1 MKFKIKTNL
10 WSGIIMGLFS
20 IAMLIAMP
28 GQVRLPMFDSGAPS
42 PRIIPGTCLAGT
54 LVCSA
59 ALIIQS
65 LVFKKEKI
73 FEFDWKK
80 EKPCIVFILLL
91 CAYVALTINIGFIPA
106 VVIIFP
112 IILFYCGERKPF
124 IYLFTVAAGVGIFFL
139 FKYVFHVS
147 LPGIPG
153 LGAEFMGDLQQ
164 IVLALQNVFTL
175 GNLAIIFG
183 GLILGMIVGCIPG
196 LSVTLGI
203 ILLLPLTYSFSSPDT
218 AIISLLAVYVGGM
231 YGGSISAITL
241 NTPGTN
247 SAIAT
252 TFDGYPLAKK
262 GKVKKA
268 LDTSLFASTFGG
280 LFSALLLLVCAS
292 FITKLV
298 SKFASVEYFS
308 MAILGISLIAGVSGD
323 SLPKGI
329 MSGLLG
335 ILMAAI
341 GADAVTGVM
350 RFTFGIDSLRYGID
364 MLPAMIALIALTQ
377 VVQKLRDFVL
387 AAGKLDD
394 VTKIDTEGLTL
405 REAKSIIPACTRSSA
420 IASIL
425 GAMPGVGGG
434 VAQFM
439 CYNECRR
446 ASKRPQDFG
455 KGSLEGIAAAEASNN
470 AVVGSAMIPLLTLG
484 IPGDGVT
491 ALLLGAFILHGIQPG
506 PNMFTKQGVIAY
518 SIILGCLI
526 ANIFL
531 YPIGLALTRAVAKII
546 QVRYTYLAPIIIIF
560 CFAGAFAATG
570 NTKELVLTAAILV
583 FSYLLTLLDISSTPL
598 MLGMILAD
606 IMEMNFVT
614 SMMSY
619 DKDYLIFFKRPISC
633 CILILT
639 VVLVISMI
647 RINKKVEALN
657 QEQMEAMKKGQE
669 ESRAEA

>member
-1 MKFKIKTNL
+1 
-10 WSGIIMGLFS
+10 
-20 IAMLIAMP
+20 
-28 GQVRLPMFDSGAPS
+28 
-42 PRIIPGTCLAGT
+42 
-54 LVCSA
+54 
-59 ALIIQS
+59 
-65 LVFKKEKI
+65 
-73 FEFDWKK
+73 
-80 EKPCIVFILLL
+80 
-91 CAYVALTINIGFIPA
+91 
-106 VVIIFP
+106 
-112 IILFYCGERKPF
+112 
-124 IYLFTVAAGVGIFFL
+124 
-139 FKYVFHVS
+139 
-147 LPGIPG
+147 
-153 LGAEFMGDLQQ
+153 MGDLQM
-164 IVLALQNVFTL
+164 ILQAVGMVFTPL
-175 GNLAIIFG
+175 NIAMIFG
-183 GLILGMIVGCIPG
+183 GLVLGMVVGCIPG

-203 ILLLPLTYSFSSPDT
+203 ILLLPLTYSFPSADT
-218 AIISLLAVYVGGM
+218 AIIALLAVYVGGM

-252 TFDGYPLAKK
+252 TFDGYPLAKQ

-280 LFSALLLLVCAS
+280 LMSAILLLVCAS

-298 SKFASVEYFS
+298 SSFASVEYFS

-323 SLPKGI
+323 SLPKGVL
-329 MSGLLG
+329 SGLLG
-335 ILMAAI
+335 IFMASIGMDAI
-341 GADAVTGVM
+341 TGVT
-350 RFTFGIDSLRYGID
+350 RFSFGMDTLKFGID

-377 VVQKLRDFVL
+377 VVQKLRDFVISH
-387 AAGKLDD
+387 GKLDD
-394 VTKIDTEGLTL
+394 ANKIDNEGLTPKEMKAIL
-405 REAKSIIPACTRSSA
+405 PACTRSSV
-420 IASIL
+420 IASVL

-446 ASKRPQDFG
+446 ASKHPEMFG

-506 PNMFTKQGVIAY
+506 PTMFTKQGVIAY

-526 ANIFL
+526 ANLFL
-531 YPIGLALTRAVAKII
+531 YPIGLLLTRAVAKII
-546 QVRYTYLAPIIIIF
+546 QVRYTYLAPVIIMF

-570 NTKELVLTAAILV
+570 NTKELILVAAILV
-583 FSYLLTLLDISSTPL
+583 FSYVLVVLDISSTPL

-633 CILILT
+633 VILIIT
-639 VVLVISMI
+639 VILVISML
-647 RINKKVEALN
+647 RINKKVEAMN
-657 QEQMEAMKKGQE
+657 QAQLAEMMKEHEEVGKPAEEPREHGTDWAGLEKPDSPEKTREAEQVSDQSNTPK
-669 ESRAEA
+669 S

>member
-1 MKFKIKTNL
+1 
-10 WSGIIMGLFS
+10 MGD
-20 IAMLIAMP
+20 MQM
-28 GQVRLPMFDSGAPS
+28 
-42 PRIIPGTCLAGT
+42 
-54 LVCSA
+54 
-59 ALIIQS
+59 IIQAIGM
-65 LVFKKEKI
+65 VFS
-73 FEFDWKK
+73 
-80 EKPCIVFILLL
+80 
-91 CAYVALTINIGFIPA
+91 
-106 VVIIFP
+106 P
-112 IILFYCGERKPF
+112 I
-124 IYLFTVAAGVGIFFL
+124 
-139 FKYVFHVS
+139 
-147 LPGIPG
+147 
-153 LGAEFMGDLQQ
+153 
-164 IVLALQNVFTL
+164 
-175 GNLAIIFG
+175 NLAMIFG
-183 GLILGMIVGCIPG
+183 GLVLGMIVGCIPG

-203 ILLLPLTYSFSSPDT
+203 ILLLPLTYSFKSPDT
-218 AIISLLAVYVGGM
+218 AIIALLAVYVGGM

-252 TFDGYPLAKK
+252 TFDGYPLAKQ

-298 SKFASVEYFS
+298 ANFASVEYFS

-323 SLPKGI
+323 SLPKGVL
-329 MSGLLG
+329 SGLLG
-335 ILMAAI
+335 ILMASIGTDAI
-341 GADAVTGVM
+341 TGVT
-350 RFTFGIDSLRYGID
+350 RFSFGMDTLKFGID

-377 VVQKLRDFVL
+377 VVQKLRDFVVSH
-387 AAGKLDD
+387 GKLDD
-394 VTKIDTEGLTL
+394 ANKIDNQGLTL
-405 REAKSIIPACTRSSA
+405 KEMKSIVPACTRSSA

-446 ASKRPQDFG
+446 ASKHPEKFG
-455 KGSLEGIAAAEASNN
+455 KGSLEGIAAAESSNN

-506 PNMFTKQGVIAY
+506 PTMFTKQGVIAY
-518 SIILGCLI
+518 SIILGCLV

-531 YPIGLALTRAVAKII
+531 YPIGMLLTRAVAKII
-546 QVRYTYLAPIIIIF
+546 QVRYTYLAPVIIMF

-570 NTKELVLTAAILV
+570 NTKELILVAAILV
-583 FSYLLTLLDISSTPL
+583 FSYVLVVLDISSTPL

-633 CILILT
+633 VILILT
-639 VVLVISMI
+639 VILVISML

-657 QEQMEAMKKGQE
+657 KAQLEEMMKEHEETGKPAEEPREKGTDWAGLEKMDEAE
-669 ESRAEA
+669 EDGNKVKNDTKPKT

>member
-1 MKFKIKTNL
+1 
-10 WSGIIMGLFS
+10 MGD
-20 IAMLIAMP
+20 MQM
-28 GQVRLPMFDSGAPS
+28 
-42 PRIIPGTCLAGT
+42 
-54 LVCSA
+54 
-59 ALIIQS
+59 IIQAVGM
-65 LVFKKEKI
+65 VFS
-73 FEFDWKK
+73 
-80 EKPCIVFILLL
+80 
-91 CAYVALTINIGFIPA
+91 
-106 VVIIFP
+106 P
-112 IILFYCGERKPF
+112 I
-124 IYLFTVAAGVGIFFL
+124 
-139 FKYVFHVS
+139 
-147 LPGIPG
+147 
-153 LGAEFMGDLQQ
+153 
-164 IVLALQNVFTL
+164 
-175 GNLAIIFG
+175 NLAMIFG
-183 GLILGMIVGCIPG
+183 GLVLGMIVGCIPG

-203 ILLLPLTYSFSSPDT
+203 ILLLPLTYSFKSPDT
-218 AIISLLAVYVGGM
+218 AIIALLAVYVGGM

-252 TFDGYPLAKK
+252 TFDGYPLAKQ

-298 SKFASVEYFS
+298 ANFASVEYFS

-323 SLPKGI
+323 SLPKGVL
-329 MSGLLG
+329 SGLLG
-335 ILMAAI
+335 ILMASVGTDAI
-341 GADAVTGVM
+341 TGVT
-350 RFTFGIDSLRYGID
+350 RFSFGMDTLKFGID

-377 VVQKLRDFVL
+377 VVQKLRDFVVSH
-387 AAGKLDD
+387 GKLDD
-394 VTKIDTEGLTL
+394 ANKIDNQGLTL
-405 REAKSIIPACTRSSA
+405 KEMKSIVPACTRSSA

-446 ASKRPQDFG
+446 ASKHPEKFG
-455 KGSLEGIAAAEASNN
+455 KGSLEGIAAAESSNN

-506 PNMFTKQGVIAY
+506 PTMFTKQGVIAY
-518 SIILGCLI
+518 SIILGCLV
-526 ANIFL
+526 ANLFL
-531 YPIGLALTRAVAKII
+531 YPIGMLLTRAVAKII
-546 QVRYTYLAPIIIIF
+546 QVRYTYLAPVIIMF

-570 NTKELVLTAAILV
+570 NTKELVLVAAILV
-583 FSYLLTLLDISSTPL
+583 FSYVLVVLDISSTPL

-633 CILILT
+633 VILILT
-639 VVLVISMI
+639 VILVISML

-657 QEQMEAMKKGQE
+657 KAQLEEMMKEHEETGKPAEEPHEKGTDWAGLE
-669 ESRAEA
+669 KMDEVDPENPAGKDAKPKT

>member
-1 MKFKIKTNL
+1 
-10 WSGIIMGLFS
+10 
-20 IAMLIAMP
+20 
-28 GQVRLPMFDSGAPS
+28 
-42 PRIIPGTCLAGT
+42 
-54 LVCSA
+54 
-59 ALIIQS
+59 
-65 LVFKKEKI
+65 
-73 FEFDWKK
+73 
-80 EKPCIVFILLL
+80 
-91 CAYVALTINIGFIPA
+91 
-106 VVIIFP
+106 
-112 IILFYCGERKPF
+112 
-124 IYLFTVAAGVGIFFL
+124 
-139 FKYVFHVS
+139 
-147 LPGIPG
+147 
-153 LGAEFMGDLQQ
+153 
-164 IVLALQNVFTL
+164 
-175 GNLAIIFG
+175 
-183 GLILGMIVGCIPG
+183 
-196 LSVTLGI
+196 
-203 ILLLPLTYSFSSPDT
+203 
-218 AIISLLAVYVGGM
+218 
-231 YGGSISAITL
+231 
-241 NTPGTN
+241 
-247 SAIAT
+247 
-252 TFDGYPLAKK
+252 
-262 GKVKKA
+262 
-268 LDTSLFASTFGG
+268 
-280 LFSALLLLVCAS
+280 
-292 FITKLV
+292 
-298 SKFASVEYFS
+298 
-308 MAILGISLIAGVSGD
+308 
-323 SLPKGI
+323 
-329 MSGLLG
+329 
-335 ILMAAI
+335 MAAI

-377 VVQKLRDFVL
+377 VVQKLRNFVL

-446 ASKRPQDFG
+446 ASKASAGLWKRQPGGNCGGRGQQQCSGRFG
-455 KGSLEGIAAAEASNN
+455 HDSSFNPGYS
-470 AVVGSAMIPLLTLG
+470 
-484 IPGDGVT
+484 GDGVT

>member
-1 MKFKIKTNL
+1 
-10 WSGIIMGLFS
+10 MGD
-20 IAMLIAMP
+20 MQM
-28 GQVRLPMFDSGAPS
+28 
-42 PRIIPGTCLAGT
+42 
-54 LVCSA
+54 
-59 ALIIQS
+59 IIQAIGM
-65 LVFKKEKI
+65 VFS
-73 FEFDWKK
+73 
-80 EKPCIVFILLL
+80 
-91 CAYVALTINIGFIPA
+91 
-106 VVIIFP
+106 P
-112 IILFYCGERKPF
+112 I
-124 IYLFTVAAGVGIFFL
+124 
-139 FKYVFHVS
+139 
-147 LPGIPG
+147 
-153 LGAEFMGDLQQ
+153 
-164 IVLALQNVFTL
+164 
-175 GNLAIIFG
+175 NLAMIFG

-203 ILLLPLTYSFSSPDT
+203 ILLLPLTYSFKSPDT
-218 AIISLLAVYVGGM
+218 AIIALLAVYVGGM

-252 TFDGYPLAKK
+252 TFDGYPLAKQ

-280 LFSALLLLVCAS
+280 LLSALLLLVCAS

-298 SKFASVEYFS
+298 ANFASVEYFS

-323 SLPKGI
+323 SLPKGVL
-329 MSGLLG
+329 SGLLG
-335 ILMAAI
+335 ILMASIGTDAI
-341 GADAVTGVM
+341 TGVT
-350 RFTFGIDSLRYGID
+350 RFSFGLDTLKFGID

-377 VVQKLRDFVL
+377 VVQKLRDFVISH
-387 AAGKLDD
+387 GKLDD
-394 VTKIDTEGLTL
+394 ANKIDNEGLTVKEM
-405 REAKSIIPACTRSSA
+405 RSIIPACTRSSA

-446 ASKRPQDFG
+446 ASKHPEKFG
-455 KGSLEGIAAAEASNN
+455 KGSLEGIAAAESSNN

-506 PNMFTKQGVIAY
+506 PTMFTKQGVIAY
-518 SIILGCLI
+518 SIILGCLV
-526 ANIFL
+526 ANLFL
-531 YPIGLALTRAVAKII
+531 YPIGLLLTRAVAKII
-546 QVRYTYLAPIIIIF
+546 QVRYTYLAPVIIMF

-570 NTKELVLTAAILV
+570 NTKELILVAAILV
-583 FSYLLTLLDISSTPL
+583 FSYVLVVLDISSTPL

-633 CILILT
+633 VILILT
-639 VVLVISMI
+639 VILVISML

-657 QEQMEAMKKGQE
+657 KAQLEEMMKEHEETGKPAEEPREKATDWAGLEKLDEAESSE
-669 ESRAEA
+669 ENAARKDAKPKS

>member
-1 MKFKIKTNL
+1 
-10 WSGIIMGLFS
+10 MGD
-20 IAMLIAMP
+20 MQM
-28 GQVRLPMFDSGAPS
+28 
-42 PRIIPGTCLAGT
+42 
-54 LVCSA
+54 
-59 ALIIQS
+59 IIQAIGM
-65 LVFKKEKI
+65 VFS
-73 FEFDWKK
+73 
-80 EKPCIVFILLL
+80 
-91 CAYVALTINIGFIPA
+91 
-106 VVIIFP
+106 P
-112 IILFYCGERKPF
+112 I
-124 IYLFTVAAGVGIFFL
+124 
-139 FKYVFHVS
+139 
-147 LPGIPG
+147 
-153 LGAEFMGDLQQ
+153 
-164 IVLALQNVFTL
+164 
-175 GNLAIIFG
+175 NLAMIFG
-183 GLILGMIVGCIPG
+183 GLVLGMIVGCIPG

-203 ILLLPLTYSFSSPDT
+203 ILLLPLTYSFKSPDT
-218 AIISLLAVYVGGM
+218 AIIALLAVYVGGM

-241 NTPGTN
+241 NTPSTN
-247 SAIAT
+247 YAIAT
-252 TFDGYPLAKK
+252 TFDGYPLAKQ

-298 SKFASVEYFS
+298 ANFASVEYFS

-323 SLPKGI
+323 SLPKGVL
-329 MSGLLG
+329 SGLLG
-335 ILMAAI
+335 ILMASIGTDAI
-341 GADAVTGVM
+341 TGVT
-350 RFTFGIDSLRYGID
+350 RFSFGLDTLKFGID

-377 VVQKLRDFVL
+377 VVQKLRDFVISH
-387 AAGKLDD
+387 GKLDD
-394 VTKIDTEGLTL
+394 ANKIDNEGLTVKEM
-405 REAKSIIPACTRSSA
+405 RSIIPACTRSSA

-446 ASKRPQDFG
+446 ASKHPEKFG
-455 KGSLEGIAAAEASNN
+455 KGSLEGIAAAESSNN

-506 PNMFTKQGVIAY
+506 PTMFTKQGVIAY
-518 SIILGCLI
+518 SIILGCLV
-526 ANIFL
+526 ANLFL
-531 YPIGLALTRAVAKII
+531 YPIGLLLTRAVAKII
-546 QVRYTYLAPIIIIF
+546 QVRYTYLAPVIIMF

-570 NTKELVLTAAILV
+570 NTKELILVAAILV
-583 FSYLLTLLDISSTPL
+583 FSYVLVVLDISSTPL

-633 CILILT
+633 VILILT
-639 VVLVISMI
+639 VILVISML

-657 QEQMEAMKKGQE
+657 KAQLEEMMKEHEETGKPAEEPREKATDWAGLEKLDEAESSE
-669 ESRAEA
+669 ENAARKDAKPKS

>member
-1 MKFKIKTNL
+1 
-10 WSGIIMGLFS
+10 
-20 IAMLIAMP
+20 
-28 GQVRLPMFDSGAPS
+28 
-42 PRIIPGTCLAGT
+42 
-54 LVCSA
+54 
-59 ALIIQS
+59 
-65 LVFKKEKI
+65 
-73 FEFDWKK
+73 
-80 EKPCIVFILLL
+80 
-91 CAYVALTINIGFIPA
+91 
-106 VVIIFP
+106 
-112 IILFYCGERKPF
+112 
-124 IYLFTVAAGVGIFFL
+124 
-139 FKYVFHVS
+139 
-147 LPGIPG
+147 
-153 LGAEFMGDLQQ
+153 MGDLQM
-164 IVLALQNVFTL
+164 ILQAVGMVFTPL
-175 GNLAIIFG
+175 NIAMIFG
-183 GLILGMIVGCIPG
+183 GLVLGMVVGCIPG

-203 ILLLPLTYSFSSPDT
+203 ILLLPLTYSFPSADT
-218 AIISLLAVYVGGM
+218 AIIALLAVYVGGM

-252 TFDGYPLAKK
+252 TFDGYPLAKQ

-280 LFSALLLLVCAS
+280 LMSAILLLVCAS

-298 SKFASVEYFS
+298 SSFASVEYFS

-323 SLPKGI
+323 SLPKGVL
-329 MSGLLG
+329 SGLMG
-335 ILMAAI
+335 IFMASIGMDAI
-341 GADAVTGVM
+341 TGVT
-350 RFTFGIDSLRYGID
+350 RFSFGMDTLKFGID

-377 VVQKLRDFVL
+377 VVQKLRDFVISH
-387 AAGKLDD
+387 GKLDD
-394 VTKIDTEGLTL
+394 ANKIDNEGLTPKEMKAIL
-405 REAKSIIPACTRSSA
+405 PACTRSSV
-420 IASIL
+420 IASVL

-446 ASKRPQDFG
+446 ASKHPEMFG

-506 PNMFTKQGVIAY
+506 PTMFTKQGVIAY

-526 ANIFL
+526 ANLFL
-531 YPIGLALTRAVAKII
+531 YPIGLLLTRAVAKII
-546 QVRYTYLAPIIIIF
+546 QVRYTYLAPVIIMF

-570 NTKELVLTAAILV
+570 NTKELILVAAILV
-583 FSYLLTLLDISSTPL
+583 FSYVLVVLDISSTPL

-633 CILILT
+633 VILIIT
-639 VVLVISMI
+639 VILVISML
-647 RINKKVEALN
+647 RINKKVEAMN
-657 QEQMEAMKKGQE
+657 QAQLAEMMKEHEEVGKPAEEPREHGTDWAGLEKPDSPEKTREAEQVSDRINTPK
-669 ESRAEA
+669 S

>member
-1 MKFKIKTNL
+1 MILQAVGMVFTPLN
-10 WSGIIMGLFS
+10 
-20 IAMLIAMP
+20 IAM
-28 GQVRLPMFDSGAPS
+28 
-42 PRIIPGTCLAGT
+42 
-54 LVCSA
+54 
-59 ALIIQS
+59 
-65 LVFKKEKI
+65 
-73 FEFDWKK
+73 
-80 EKPCIVFILLL
+80 
-91 CAYVALTINIGFIPA
+91 
-106 VVIIFP
+106 
-112 IILFYCGERKPF
+112 
-124 IYLFTVAAGVGIFFL
+124 
-139 FKYVFHVS
+139 
-147 LPGIPG
+147 
-153 LGAEFMGDLQQ
+153 
-164 IVLALQNVFTL
+164 
-175 GNLAIIFG
+175 IFG
-183 GLILGMIVGCIPG
+183 GLVLGMVVGCIPG

-203 ILLLPLTYSFSSPDT
+203 ILLLPLTYSFPSADT
-218 AIISLLAVYVGGM
+218 AIIALLAVYVGGM

-252 TFDGYPLAKK
+252 TFDGYPLAKQ

-280 LFSALLLLVCAS
+280 LMSAILLLVCAS

-298 SKFASVEYFS
+298 SSFASVEYFS

-323 SLPKGI
+323 SLPKGVL
-329 MSGLLG
+329 SGLLG
-335 ILMAAI
+335 IFMASIGMDAI
-341 GADAVTGVM
+341 TGVT
-350 RFTFGIDSLRYGID
+350 RFSFGMDTLKFGID

-377 VVQKLRDFVL
+377 VVQKLRDFVISH
-387 AAGKLDD
+387 GKLDD
-394 VTKIDTEGLTL
+394 ANKIDNEGLTPKEMKAIL
-405 REAKSIIPACTRSSA
+405 PACTRSSV
-420 IASIL
+420 IASVL

-446 ASKRPQDFG
+446 ASKHPEMFG

-506 PNMFTKQGVIAY
+506 PTMFTKQGVIAY

-526 ANIFL
+526 ANLFL
-531 YPIGLALTRAVAKII
+531 YPIGLLLTRAVAKII
-546 QVRYTYLAPIIIIF
+546 QVRYTYLAPVIIMF

-570 NTKELVLTAAILV
+570 NTKELILVAAILV
-583 FSYLLTLLDISSTPL
+583 FSYVLVVLDISSTPL

-633 CILILT
+633 VILIIT
-639 VVLVISMI
+639 VILVISML
-647 RINKKVEALN
+647 RINKKVEAMN
-657 QEQMEAMKKGQE
+657 QAQLAEMMKEHEEVGKPAEEPREHGTDWAGLEKPDSPEKTREAEQVSDRINTPK
-669 ESRAEA
+669 S

>member
-1 MKFKIKTNL
+1 
-10 WSGIIMGLFS
+10 
-20 IAMLIAMP
+20 
-28 GQVRLPMFDSGAPS
+28 
-42 PRIIPGTCLAGT
+42 
-54 LVCSA
+54 
-59 ALIIQS
+59 
-65 LVFKKEKI
+65 
-73 FEFDWKK
+73 
-80 EKPCIVFILLL
+80 
-91 CAYVALTINIGFIPA
+91 
-106 VVIIFP
+106 
-112 IILFYCGERKPF
+112 
-124 IYLFTVAAGVGIFFL
+124 
-139 FKYVFHVS
+139 
-147 LPGIPG
+147 
-153 LGAEFMGDLQQ
+153 MGDLQQ

-506 PNMFTKQGVIAY
+506 PHVYKTGRDCVFYNPGLSYCQYIPVPDRPGPYTGRCEDYPGQVYLSGADYYHLLLCRCVRGYGQYERTGSDGGDSGIQLSADPARY
-518 SIILGCLI
+518 ILHTADAG
-526 ANIFL
+526 NDS
-531 YPIGLALTRAVAKII
+531 G
-546 QVRYTYLAPIIIIF
+546 RYY
-560 CFAGAFAATG
+560 GD
-570 NTKELVLTAAILV
+570 EL
-583 FSYLLTLLDISSTPL
+583 
-598 MLGMILAD
+598 
-606 IMEMNFVT
+606 
-614 SMMSY
+614 
-619 DKDYLIFFKRPISC
+619 C
-633 CILILT
+633 
-639 VVLVISMI
+639 
-647 RINKKVEALN
+647 NKHDEL
-657 QEQMEAMKKGQE
+657 
-669 ESRAEA
+669 R